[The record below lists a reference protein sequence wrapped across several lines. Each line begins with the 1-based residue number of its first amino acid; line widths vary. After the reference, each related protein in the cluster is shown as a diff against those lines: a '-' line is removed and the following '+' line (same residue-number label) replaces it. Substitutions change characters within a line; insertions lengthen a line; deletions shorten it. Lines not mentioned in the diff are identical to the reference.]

1 MFWLFEAKKLEVGY
15 TATPPSLPAPSR
27 YHHYHHK
34 WFAIFIIHFLVKMLM
49 PKIHSAR
56 RRCIMLFLANTWP
69 LWTYCSNQEL
79 MWSVWTSA
87 VTRHCTMLLEWTV
100 KPLWWWAFKQPSSQG
115 FHSLLLREKSWEP
128 VCFLYFLNTRTFSL
142 TVSLLYKHLRII
154 LGKLWKSSG
163 NERKHLC
170 YLQTVSPK
178 PLCKQWLETWKSL
191 KGPFPA

>member
-1 MFWLFEAKKLEVGY
+1 MFHLAAQTSSCALGDEFLFSTFMRSLHVLTFWGKKTGGGVHGQ
-15 TATPPSLPAPSR
+15 APSR

-115 FHSLLLREKSWEP
+115 IHSLLLREKSWEP

-170 YLQTVSPK
+170 
-178 PLCKQWLETWKSL
+178 
-191 KGPFPA
+191 